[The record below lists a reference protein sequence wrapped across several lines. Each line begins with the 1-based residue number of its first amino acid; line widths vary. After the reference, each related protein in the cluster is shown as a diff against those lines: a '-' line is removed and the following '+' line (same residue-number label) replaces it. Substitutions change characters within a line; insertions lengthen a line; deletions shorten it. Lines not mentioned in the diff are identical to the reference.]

1 MSSWELQRRVMKALT
16 EGKRRGGRQRVPSS
30 NITDQFHPTMRF
42 VFDIMFYF
50 SPGPGIP
57 LVQFRTVQLS
67 DGKLQLQR
75 RKACLVITDDTPEGA
90 VQVCRLH
97 ANGEEV
103 AIPVVVH
110 TTMRIGQIQR
120 VLHQI
125 ETTTLQKAVTEPP
138 GPNEKDSRP
147 VNRDECF
154 SLIYGCVPRSD

>member
-1 MSSWELQRRVMKALT
+1 
-16 EGKRRGGRQRVPSS
+16 
-30 NITDQFHPTMRF
+30 MRF

-90 VQVCRLH
+90 
-97 ANGEEV
+97 
-103 AIPVVVH
+103 VVVH